1 LDYID
6 QFYVE
11 FKVNDHERF
20 TCLCRVFD
28 ALKHDKHKHLNAQ
41 DEAESTQAFREDEKW
56 LSFFD
61 ERARSHFW
69 WPSQQELAAHSAQ
82 WFATP
87 LATRRSDP
95 ALKRPWMF
103 FSMIDAFKNGEYE
116 LISCKMHTS
125 DTAHLSFFPL
135 AWPFGGTGCLKA
147 LVEAFDF
154 VIVAESSGV

>member
-1 LDYID
+1 MEYID
-6 QFYVE
+6 QLYVE

-20 TCLCRVFD
+20 TSLCRVFD
-28 ALKHDKHKHLNAQ
+28 ALKHDKQKQLNAQ
-41 DEAESTQAFREDEKW
+41 HEAVTAQAFRDDDQW

-69 WPSQQELAAHSAQ
+69 WPSQQELDAHSAQ
-82 WFATP
+82 LFATP
-87 LATRRSDP
+87 LATHWSDP

-125 DTAHLSFFPL
+125 DIARLSFFPL
-135 AWPFGGTGCLKA
+135 T
-147 LVEAFDF
+147 
-154 VIVAESSGV
+154 